1 MECTMEFEPVIGL
14 EVHAQLLT
22 ESKIFC
28 GCSTRFGAEP
38 NTITCPVCT
47 GQPGSLPV
55 LNRKV
60 VEFTLRAALAT
71 HCRIAPHSQLARK
84 NYFYP
89 DLPKGYQI
97 SQYELP
103 LAVDGH
109 IDIQLDGQQK
119 RIAII
124 RIHMEEDAGKLMHE
138 LSGERGAMSY
148 VDFNRTGVPLIEI
161 VSAPDIRSPEE
172 AGTYLRKLRAVLMF
186 LDICD
191 GNMEEGSFRCDANIS
206 LRPKGAQKLGV
217 KTELKNMNSFRNV
230 QKALEFEIRRQT
242 ALLDQGEKIIQETR
256 LWDAARG
263 VTSPMRGKEEA
274 HDYRYFPD
282 PDLVPLRVDPDW
294 VTSIQQSLPELPD
307 AKKERFVRK
316 YGIPEYDAE
325 VLTSS
330 KPLANYYET
339 CLRAFDKPKIVSNW
353 IMSELLRELKRDERE
368 IEECPVPAEH
378 LARLLQL
385 IDDGTISGKI
395 AKGVFEEMYQTGK
408 KADAIVR
415 EKGLLQVTDTSEI
428 EKAVDGVLAANS
440 KEVDAYRKGKE
451 KVFGF
456 FVGQVMKA
464 TQGKANPQLVNELLK
479 KKLKSG

>member
-1 MECTMEFEPVIGL
+1 MEYEPVIGL

-22 ESKIFC
+22 KSKIFC
-28 GCSTRFGAEP
+28 SCSTAFGGDP
-38 NTITCPVCT
+38 NTHTCPVCT

-60 VEFTLRAALAT
+60 VEYTIRAALAT
-71 HCRIAPHSQLARK
+71 HCRIAPYSLFARK

-103 LAVDGH
+103 LSSGGQV
-109 IDIQLDGQQK
+109 DIQINAVKK
-119 RIAII
+119 RIGII
-124 RIHMEEDAGKLMHE
+124 RIHMEEDAGKLVHD
-138 LSGERGAMSY
+138 LSSERGAHSY

-161 VSAPDIRSPEE
+161 VSAPDMGSPEE
-172 AGTYLRKLRAVLMF
+172 AAAYLRKLRAILMF

-206 LRPKGAQKLGV
+206 LRPKGQKTLGV

-230 QKALEFEIRRQT
+230 QRALDYEIRRQT
-242 ALLDQGEKIIQETR
+242 ALLDQGEAIVQETR

-263 VTSPMRGKEEA
+263 VTASMRGKEEA

-282 PDLVPLRVDPDW
+282 PDLVPIVVEPEW
-294 VTSIQQSLPELPD
+294 VGAIRKALPELPEM
-307 AKKERFVRK
+307 KKERFIRE
-316 YGIPEYDAE
+316 YEIPEYDAE

-330 KPLANYYET
+330 KSLANYYES
-339 CLRAFDKPKIVSNW
+339 CLQVYSKPKIVSNW

-368 IEECPVPAEH
+368 IEECPVPAKN
-378 LARLLQL
+378 LGQMLKL
-385 IDDGTISGKI
+385 IDEGLISGKI
-395 AKGVFEEMYQTGK
+395 AKSVFEEMYRTGK
-408 KADAIVR
+408 EAAAIVK
-415 EKGLLQVTDTSEI
+415 EKGWVQVTDSSAI
-428 EKAVDGVLAANS
+428 EKTVEAVLAKNP
-440 KEVDAYRKGKE
+440 KEVEEYKKGRE

-479 KKLKSG
+479 KMLK

>member
-1 MECTMEFEPVIGL
+1 MEYEPVIGL
-14 EVHAQLLT
+14 EVHAQMLT
-22 ESKIFC
+22 QSKIFC
-28 GCSTRFGAEP
+28 PCSTAFGGDP
-38 NTITCPVCT
+38 NTHTCPVCT

-60 VEFTLRAALAT
+60 VEFTIRAALAT
-71 HCRIAPHSQLARK
+71 HCAIAPYSLFARK

-103 LAVDGH
+103 LSSDGFVEVQVDQ
-109 IDIQLDGQQK
+109 DKK
-119 RIAII
+119 RIGII
-124 RIHMEEDAGKLMHE
+124 RIHMEEDAGKLVHD
-138 LSGERGAMSY
+138 LSSERGSHSY

-161 VSAPDIRSPEE
+161 VSAPDMRTPEE
-172 AGTYLRKLRAVLMF
+172 AAAYLRKLRAILMF

-206 LRPKGAQKLGV
+206 LRPRGQKTLGV

-230 QKALEFEIRRQT
+230 QRALDYEIRRQT
-242 ALLDQGEKIIQETR
+242 ALLDQGDRIVQETR

-263 VTSPMRGKEEA
+263 VTASMRGKEEA

-282 PDLVPLRVDPDW
+282 PDLVPIVVDPEW
-294 VTSIQQSLPELPD
+294 VSAVKAGLPELPE
-307 AKKERFVRK
+307 AKKGRFVRE

-330 KPLANYYET
+330 KPLANYYEA
-339 CLRAFDKPKIVSNW
+339 CLKGYAKPKIVSNW

-368 IEECPVPAEH
+368 IEECPVPASN
-378 LARLLQL
+378 LAQMIKL
-385 IDDGTISGKI
+385 IDEGLISGKI
-395 AKGVFEEMYQTGK
+395 AKSVFEEMYRTGK
-408 KADAIVR
+408 KAEEIVK
-415 EKGLLQVTDTSEI
+415 EKGWVQVTDTSAI
-428 EKAVDGVLAANS
+428 EKAVAEILAKNP
-440 KEVDAYRKGKE
+440 KEVEEYKKGKE

-479 KKLKSG
+479 KKLLG

>member
-1 MECTMEFEPVIGL
+1 MEFEPVIGL

-22 ESKIFC
+22 KSKIFC
-28 GCSTRFGAEP
+28 GCSTQFGAEP

-55 LNRKV
+55 LNRSV
-60 VEFTLRAALAT
+60 VEFTVRAALAM
-71 HCRIAPHSQLARK
+71 HCRIAPLSQFARK

-103 LAVDGH
+103 LASDGY
-109 IDIQLDGQQK
+109 IDIQLDERKK
-119 RIAII
+119 RIGII
-124 RIHMEEDAGKLMHE
+124 RIHMEEDAGKLMHD
-138 LSGERGAMSY
+138 LASERGSMSY
-148 VDFNRTGVPLIEI
+148 VDYNRTGVPLIEI

-172 AGTYLRKLRAVLMF
+172 AAAYLRKLRAILMF

-206 LRPKGAQKLGV
+206 LRPKGQEKFGV

-242 ALLDQGEKIIQETR
+242 ALLDQGEQIIQETR
-256 LWDAARG
+256 LWDAGRA
-263 VTSPMRGKEEA
+263 VTVSMRGKEEA

-282 PDLVPLRVDPDW
+282 PDLVPLRVDPEW
-294 VTSIQQSLPELPD
+294 IESIRQNLPELPE
-307 AKKERFVRK
+307 AKKERFVK
-316 YGIPEYDAE
+316 EYGLPEYDAE

-330 KPLANYYET
+330 KPLAYYFES
-339 CLRAFDKPKIVSNW
+339 CVRAYGKPKIVSNW
-353 IMSELLRELKRDERE
+353 IMSELLRELKRDDRE
-368 IEECPVPAEH
+368 IDECPVPAEN
-378 LARLLQL
+378 LVELLRL
-385 IDDGTISGKI
+385 IDDGTISGKM
-395 AKGVFEEMYQTGK
+395 AKSVLEEMYQTGK
-408 KADAIVR
+408 KAAEIVR
-415 EKGLLQVTDTSEI
+415 DQGLFQLTDVAEVQ
-428 EKAVDGVLAANS
+428 KAIDGVLAAHP
-440 KEVDAYRKGKE
+440 KEVNAYQKGKE

-464 TQGKANPQLVNELLK
+464 TQGKANPQLVNELLE
-479 KKLKSG
+479 KKLKKS